1 MLLVGININYM
12 LHPKELIHPNK
23 LHHLSQHIH
32 QLPEFLFAAVVLITI
47 HITDRIEH
55 KVDMGDPGILMDGV
69 GNLVTLADDSGDF
82 VGGIDD
88 VFHAVDVAWGEGN
101 DEVIDPDS
109 LILSEGSGGLGHLVG
124 CLGDGSVAE
133 ADDVVGCFLALGDVI
148 DKIVAGGIVLI
159 LACCICKFYIS
170 HNKKLLYFDWNPPGL
185 LPQGDAQC
193 IPGIPNKVLL
203 SL

>member
-1 MLLVGININYM
+1 MLYPIECKYSNEPH
-12 LHPKELIHPNK
+12 HPSE
-23 LHHLSQHIH
+23 HIH
-32 QLPEFLFAAVVLITI
+32 QLPEFLFAAVVFIAI
-47 HITDRIEH
+47 YVADGIEH

-69 GNLVTLADDSGDF
+69 GNLMTLADEAGDF

-109 LILSEGSGGLGHLVG
+109 LVLSEGSGGLGHLVG
-124 CLGDGSVAE
+124 CLGGVSVAE

-148 DKIVAGGIVLI
+148 DKIVAGGVVLI
-159 LACCICKFYIS
+159 FTHCICKFYIS

-193 IPGIPNKVLL
+193 IPGIPNKVLVCL
-203 SL
+203 

>member
-1 MLLVGININYM
+1 MIVFADLAWYTKQNRAYVADGI
-12 LHPKELIHPNK
+12 E
-23 LHHLSQHIH
+23 
-32 QLPEFLFAAVVLITI
+32 
-47 HITDRIEH
+47 R
-55 KVDMGDPGILMDGV
+55 KVDMRDPGILVDGV
-69 GNLVTLADDSGDF
+69 GNLVALADEAGDF

-109 LILSEGSGGLGHLVG
+109 LVLSEGSGGLGHLVG
-124 CLGDGSVAE
+124 CLGDVSVAE

-148 DKIVAGGIVLI
+148 DKIVAGIIVLI
-159 LACCICKFYIS
+159 FARCICKFYIS

-193 IPGIPNKVLL
+193 IPGIPNKVFV